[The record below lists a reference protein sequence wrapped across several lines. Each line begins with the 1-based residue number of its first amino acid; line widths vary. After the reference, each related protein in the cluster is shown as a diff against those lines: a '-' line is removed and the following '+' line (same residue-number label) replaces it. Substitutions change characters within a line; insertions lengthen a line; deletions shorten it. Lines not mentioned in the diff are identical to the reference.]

1 MAKNGFGKFM
11 LGLGLGLGLGVLFA
25 PKSGE
30 ENRKNLKDACN
41 SAVDSLK
48 DIDLEEVKN
57 NIYDE
62 YNHIKDEFKD
72 MDYEKFGKITR
83 KKLNELSKRADDLI
97 EKARIKSE
105 PVIAEE
111 TIKIKKGIS
120 KLLNELAD
128 KISE

>member
-30 ENRKNLKDACN
+30 ENRKDLKNACDN
-41 SAVDSLK
+41 AVDSLK
-48 DIDLEEVKN
+48 NVDLEEVKN

-62 YNHIKDEFKD
+62 YNHIKEECKD
-72 MDYEKFGKITR
+72 MDYEKLGKVTR
-83 KKLNELSKRADDLI
+83 NKLNELSKRADDLI
-97 EKARIKSE
+97 SLAREKSE

-111 TIKIKKGIS
+111 TLKIKKGIS

-128 KISE
+128 KINE